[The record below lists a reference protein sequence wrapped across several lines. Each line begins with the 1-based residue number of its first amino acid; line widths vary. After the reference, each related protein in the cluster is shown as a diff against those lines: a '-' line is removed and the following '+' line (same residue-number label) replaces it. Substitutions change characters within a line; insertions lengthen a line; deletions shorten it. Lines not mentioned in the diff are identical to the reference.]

1 MSHVQTL
8 SLQPITSLIDQIKH
22 GSNDQGN
29 TQGTE
34 SNITQAELLRSCP
47 DIADTIR
54 VVRFPFFPGNSVC
67 TINLGVR
74 MKGIPCKP
82 ERYNT
87 W

>member
-34 SNITQAELLRSCP
+34 SNITQAELLRSCS

-54 VVRFPFFPGNSVC
+54 VVRFPAFSG
-67 TINLGVR
+67 
-74 MKGIPCKP
+74 
-82 ERYNT
+82 
-87 W
+87 